1 MSPAITSTK
10 QTKPK
15 SKKSF
20 LLSLSLSLSLS
31 GKSFT
36 HSVHSAT
43 PKFQY
48 LSCKPIIANP
58 VVNPPFPSLPFTV
71 PIPSFSSKKQV
82 ADSIS
87 PTCILALP
95 TMEAFS
101 LLKYWRGSG
110 GINSGGGGGGG
121 GDSARTAGATTI
133 VAAVT
138 HNTAET
144 DEDEDDDDGPFF
156 DLEFAVPDEEDDAEG
171 GDETQN
177 REQEG
182 TNCEN
187 ESDEEEEEEEER
199 EFNFTLSSGSS
210 NDRADPNLSLSP
222 SDDLFFKGRLV
233 PIEPS
238 SLVFNPS
245 EPNSKQPQLFPVSLL
260 KSATKFRVSMLG
272 LKKSKTTANAAG
284 QKTEPTNGSV
294 ASTAPKPQQQKQQQ
308 QETQQK
314 QEQPQSKSF
323 TVKFK
328 VEEVPIVS
336 LFTRDSSR
344 SASGNNKAQN
354 KQASVEE
361 SASDEKRFSKDVMH
375 KYLKKVKP
383 LYVRVSRRYGEKLR
397 FSGQLNLGAG
407 AKAAPPGPTPAPVKP
422 AAEKGQA
429 EPEASSDQGLA
440 NNVKISQKLRV
451 VCKHLGKSRSASSAA
466 VAAAPTGP
474 IASKRRDDS
483 LLQQQDGIQSAILH
497 CKRSFNAS
505 RGNHIKS
512 HPLFFYS
519 FVLGVLKL
527 LYYWPFKVKTLI
539 N

>member
-1 MSPAITSTK
+1 
-10 QTKPK
+10 
-15 SKKSF
+15 
-20 LLSLSLSLSLS
+20 
-31 GKSFT
+31 
-36 HSVHSAT
+36 
-43 PKFQY
+43 
-48 LSCKPIIANP
+48 
-58 VVNPPFPSLPFTV
+58 
-71 PIPSFSSKKQV
+71 
-82 ADSIS
+82 
-87 PTCILALP
+87 
-95 TMEAFS
+95 MEAFS
-101 LLKYWRGSG
+101 LLKYWRGTG
-110 GINSGGGGGGG
+110 GINSAGVGGAVAGGGGGG
-121 GDSARTAGATTI
+121 GDSARTTGTTTI

-144 DEDEDDDDGPFF
+144 DDDDDDDGPFF
-156 DLEFAVPDEEDDAEG
+156 DLEFAVPDEEDDVEATR
-171 GDETQN
+171 DETQN
-177 REQEG
+177 REEEG

-187 ESDEEEEEEEER
+187 ESEEDEEEEEDDDDER

-238 SLVFNPS
+238 SLAFNPA

-272 LKKSKTTANAAG
+272 LKKSKPNANAAG
-284 QKTEPTNGSV
+284 QKTEPNGSQ
-294 ASTAPKPQQQKQQQ
+294 TATTKTEQKPQQQ
-308 QETQQK
+308 ETEQK

-344 SASGNNKAQN
+344 SASGNNKAQS
-354 KQASVEE
+354 KQTNVEE
-361 SASDEKRFSKDVMH
+361 SAASDEKRFSKDVMQ

-397 FSGQLNLGAG
+397 FSGQLNLGGAG
-407 AKAAPPGPTPAPVKP
+407 AKVAPPGSTTAQKPT
-422 AAEKGQA
+422 AEKGQA
-429 EPEASSDQGLA
+429 ESEASDQGLA

-474 IASKRRDDS
+474 VASKRRDDS

-497 CKRSFNAS
+497 CKRSFHAS
-505 RGNHIKS
+505 RDSESSLLSRSVSDPS
-512 HPLFFYS
+512 HE
-519 FVLGVLKL
+519 K
-527 LYYWPFKVKTLI
+527 
-539 N
+539 